1 MRSLFYEFKEI
12 LESSKGE
19 RAAHSFLK
27 KNKHLIVM
35 AFNPAWNFYTCIPE
49 FSMGRDFRS
58 DFLILS
64 AHSVHWYA
72 IFIELKRVGD
82 RLYLKNG
89 TPSKALRG
97 AQRQI
102 YEWNEWIRLNEP
114 YLRRSLAEILR
125 SEGAPAMCS
134 IAGKYADKAT
144 EISDMSTYLDFDFHV
159 VIGRRE
165 ALNESEQRARVLDT
179 TFSGP
184 QIATYNRLLD
194 VADRCDKAETEKAQ
208 RDSGEGLG

>member
-1 MRSLFYEFKEI
+1 MSCLFSEFNKV
-12 LESSKGE
+12 LESSTGE

-35 AFNPAWNFYTCIPE
+35 AFNPAWNFHTCVPE

-89 TPSKALRG
+89 TPSKALRE
-97 AQRQI
+97 AENQI
-102 YEWNEWIRLNEP
+102 HEWNEWIRLNES
-114 YLRRSLAEILR
+114 YLRRSFADILR
-125 SEGAPAMCS
+125 SEDAPAMCS
-134 IAGKYADKAT
+134 LSGKYLDGAT
-144 EISDMSTYLDFDFHV
+144 EITNMPTYVDFDYRV
-159 VIGRRE
+159 VIGRRGALIE
-165 ALNESEQRARVLDT
+165 AEQRART
-179 TFSGP
+179 MNSTFSGP
-184 QIATYNRLLD
+184 QIATYDRLLD
-194 VADRCDKAETEKAQ
+194 MAKRCDKAEAELAQ
-208 RDSGEGLG
+208 IR